1 MWVPRGKDLV
11 CFSSF
16 SDRADD
22 GEATTLELG
31 VCGGMWVWTRLMSV
45 CKTCGSGI
53 CQQAGTTTV
62 QKRHQMSQENVI
74 CPLCPALLFFP
85 APFQFFSLHVALKEE
100 GRWAGTMPVKQMP
113 RKGRESPW
121 QWQEGRET
129 HTGKVWTSTPFMGRI
144 CYCILLDSI
153 LG

>member
-53 CQQAGTTTV
+53 CQQSKKGIRCLRKMWSAHFARPCSSSQLLSNSFLSMWLARRRAGE
-62 QKRHQMSQENVI
+62 QAQCLSNRCPGRAGRALGSGRRGERHTQERYEH
-74 CPLCPALLFFP
+74 
-85 APFQFFSLHVALKEE
+85 LHPS
-100 GRWAGTMPVKQMP
+100 WAGSATA
-113 RKGRESPW
+113 SS
-121 QWQEGRET
+121 
-129 HTGKVWTSTPFMGRI
+129 STAF
-144 CYCILLDSI
+144 
-153 LG
+153 